1 MVTEFTSHGGFFL
14 GKKKIIAGAIGVIGI
29 LIISGVI
36 FIPKL
41 IENRNQN
48 QDFEFTTNEIIELI
62 ESDLYF
68 LNLTMDYGFD
78 DYLDNPEASQKIH
91 SQAEFEYGCTC
102 ISILDPINN
111 SLFGRN
117 FDWYDGGKLV
127 LITHPEDGYKSI
139 SMVDLYSLEH
149 YSDIYLDEMLASEFW
164 RLAFSPFD
172 GMNEWG
178 VAVGCLVSHGMT
190 TSDDPAKYNLESLEF
205 MRLVL
210 DYAQNVSE
218 VIDLWEEFDMDY
230 GIGPDVHYMVAD
242 AQGNS
247 AIFEWINGE
256 MEVITN
262 TQPWQVVTNFRIYNA
277 TEQDQ
282 LNCWRFSEVNE
293 TLNDVGDSISSSQ
306 LMNLLAEV
314 SQVGSTRWSNVYDLF
329 HLKFYINI
337 DRNYNEDPYIFSL

>member
-1 MVTEFTSHGGFFL
+1 MRRVNIL
-14 GKKKIIAGAIGVIGI
+14 NKKMTIACAIGVMGI

-41 IENRNQN
+41 IEHRNQN
-48 QDFEFTTNEIIELI
+48 QDLEFTTNEIIELI

-78 DYLDNPEASQKIH
+78 DYLTNPEASQKIF
-91 SQAEFEYGCTC
+91 SQVEFDYGCTC

-117 FDWYDGGKLV
+117 FDWYDGGKLI
-127 LITHPEDGYKSI
+127 LITQPEDGYKSI

-149 YSDIYLDEMLASEFW
+149 YSDINVDELSSSEYW

-178 VAVGCLVSHGMT
+178 VGVGCLVSPGMI
-190 TSDDPAKYNLESLEF
+190 TSEDPVKQNLDSLEF
-205 MRLVL
+205 IRLAL
-210 DYAQNVSE
+210 DYAKNVSE
-218 VIDLWEEFDMDY
+218 VIDLWENFDMDY
-230 GIGPDVHYMVAD
+230 GNGPDVHYMVAD

-247 AIFEWINGE
+247 AVFEWINGE

-262 TQPWQVVTNFRIYNA
+262 TQPWQVVTNFRLYNA

-282 LNCWRFSEVNE
+282 LNCWRFSKVNE
-293 TLNDVGDSISSSQ
+293 TLNVVGDSISSSQ
-306 LMNLLAEV
+306 LLNLLAEV
-314 SQVGSTRWSNVYDLF
+314 SQVDFTKWSNVYDLIER
-329 HLKFYINI
+329 KAYITV
-337 DRNYNEDPYIFSL
+337 DRNYNEEPYIFTL

>member
-1 MVTEFTSHGGFFL
+1 MAS
-14 GKKKIIAGAIGVIGI
+14 AIGVLGI
-29 LIISGVI
+29 LIISGII
-36 FIPKL
+36 FIPIL
-41 IENRNQN
+41 IDHRNQN
-48 QDFEFTTNEIIELI
+48 QDLEFTTNEIIALV

-78 DYLDNPEASQKIH
+78 DYINNPEALHKIK

-102 ISILDPINN
+102 ISILDSLNN

-117 FDWYDGGKLV
+117 FDWYDGGKLILV
-127 LITHPEDGYKSI
+127 TQPENGYKSI

-149 YSDIYLDEMLASEFW
+149 YIGIYIDEISSSGFW

-178 VAVGCLVSHGMT
+178 VAVGCLVSPGMIT
-190 TSDDPAKYNLESLEF
+190 VEDPAKQSLDSLEF
-205 MRLVL
+205 MRLAL
-210 DYAQNVSE
+210 DYAKNVSE
-218 VIDLWEEFDMDY
+218 VIDLWENFNMDY
-230 GIGPDVHYMVAD
+230 GAGPDVHYMVAD

-247 AIFEWINGE
+247 AVIEWINGE

-293 TLNDVGDSISSSQ
+293 TLNDVGDSMSSSQ
-306 LMNLLAEV
+306 LMNMLAEV
-314 SQVGSTRWSNVYDLF
+314 SQVGSTKWSNVYNLIDL
-329 HLKFYINI
+329 KAYITV
-337 DRNYNEDPYIFSL
+337 DRNYNEEPYIITL